1 MAQFLY
7 DSPTANRASPAPTN
21 RPRRRS
27 IGEDDA
33 ALAEMVRSK
42 HLARRKKDGEQQ
54 QELRQL
60 EGEIEKLSGGKGV
73 ASSGL
78 IVHSV
83 AIMGDAPN
91 TITSPTTA

>member
-1 MAQFLY
+1 
-7 DSPTANRASPAPTN
+7 
-21 RPRRRS
+21 
-27 IGEDDA
+27 
-33 ALAEMVRSK
+33 MVRSK

-54 QELRQL
+54 QQELRQL
-60 EGEIEKLSGGKGV
+60 EGEIEKLSGG
-73 ASSGL
+73 SGL